1 MYRNQDQSVRDNQI
15 KFALAFLFII
25 ALLVKWWWG

>member
-1 MYRNQDQSVRDNQI
+1 MYRNQDESVRANQV
-15 KFALAFLFII
+15 KFALCFLFLI